1 MNTLAG
7 EGGRGHADPVT
18 QESVVHAVH
27 PRLRPFVAA
36 AVGYRHEGLPPGEHL
51 GLPSPFLTVIL
62 PLDDPLVMAAHPDP
76 AQPPGR
82 YDGLVGGLHT
92 RPARISHPGRQS
104 GIQLSLTPAGA
115 RALLGCPAGALASLD
130 SPLDDVLG
138 AVGTE
143 LVERVRAAERWPTRF
158 AVLEQVLLRQIADDG
173 LRPEVAEAW
182 RLTTAS
188 GGRLPVAQVAARV
201 GWSTRHLE
209 QRFRAETG
217 LGPKEAAR
225 VARFDRARRALA
237 GRAATG
243 RPLDLAG
250 LAGAAGFADQAHLT
264 REWRAFSGRPPTRW
278 LAEEFGFVQDT
289 AALSAA
295 LSSA

>member
-1 MNTLAG
+1 M
-7 EGGRGHADPVT
+7 E
-18 QESVVHAVH
+18 QESVVHAAH

-51 GLPSPFLTVIL
+51 GLPSPFLTLIV
-62 PLDDPLVMAAHPDP
+62 PLDDPLEMAAHPDP
-76 AQPPGR
+76 AQPPGS

-92 RPARISHPGRQS
+92 RPARITHSGRQS

-143 LVERVRAAERWPTRF
+143 LVERVRAAGSWPARF
-158 AVLEQVLLRQIADDG
+158 AVLEQVLHRQVADDG
-173 LRPEVAEAW
+173 VRPEVAEAW
-182 RLTTAS
+182 RLTTAG
-188 GGRLPVAQVAARV
+188 GGRLPVAEVAARV
-201 GWSTRHLE
+201 GWSVRHLE

-237 GRAATG
+237 GRAGGG

-250 LAGAAGFADQAHLT
+250 LAAATGFADQAHLT
-264 REWRAFSGRPPTRW
+264 REWRAFAGLPPTRW
-278 LAEEFGFVQDT
+278 LAAEFGFVQDT
-289 AALSAA
+289 RALTAA